1 MITAVLYRE
10 GENLTGCRLQGHSG
24 WAEAGKDIV
33 CAGASILTCSCVNTL
48 EGEYGIAAQIRE
60 QNAEKGI
67 LDFDLPEMT
76 EEENQK
82 AQILMSMLRQGLK
95 DLAEAYPQNVTFS
108 IKERR
113 KQQ

>member
-1 MITAVLYRE
+1 MIRAVLYRE
-10 GENLTGCRLQGHSG
+10 GKNLTGCRLQGHSD
-24 WAEAGKDIV
+24 WAESGNDII

-48 EGEYGIAAQIRE
+48 ENVYGIVPRMNEVNEEEA
-60 QNAEKGI
+60 I

-82 AQILMSMLRQGLK
+82 AQILMSMLRRGLK
-95 DLAEAYPQNVTFS
+95 DLADAYPQNVSFS

-113 KQQ
+113 KQK

>member
-10 GENLTGCRLQGHSG
+10 GNNLTGCRLKGHSG
-24 WAEAGKDIV
+24 WAESGNDIV

-48 EGEYGIAAQIRE
+48 ENIYGIVARMNE
-60 QNAEKGI
+60 ENAEKGI

-76 EEENQK
+76 EEQNKK
-82 AQILMSMLRQGLK
+82 AQILMSMLRQGLE
-95 DLAEAYPQNVTFS
+95 DLSAEHPQNVILS

-113 KQQ
+113 KQP

>member
-10 GENLTGCRLQGHSG
+10 GENLTGCRLEGHSG
-24 WAEAGKDIV
+24 WAESGHDIV
-33 CAGASILTCSCVNTL
+33 CAAASILGCTCVNAL
-48 EGEYGIAAQIRE
+48 ESVCGVIPEITEYNEDSGVLAFE
-60 QNAEKGI
+60 
-67 LDFDLPEMT
+67 LTPMT
-76 EEENQK
+76 EKENEK
-82 AQILMSMLRQGLK
+82 TQIVMKTLRQGLK

>member
-10 GENLTGCRLQGHSG
+10 GENLTGCRLKGHSG
-24 WAEAGKDIV
+24 WADSGKDIV

-48 EGEYGIAAQIRE
+48 EGEYGIIAHVRE
-60 QNAEKGI
+60 ENAEKGI

-82 AQILMSMLRQGLK
+82 AQILMSMLKRGLK
-95 DLAEAYPQNVTFS
+95 DLAETYPQNVTFS

-113 KQQ
+113 KQK